1 MRVLLT
7 LPVTIRSASSDGAKF
22 EEATHTLV
30 VNAHGALV
38 TLATPVTNG
47 QLLVITNKATR
58 ANLDCKV
65 VFIGHA
71 LGGKAQVGVEF
82 VRPSSSF
89 WQINF
94 PPDDWGT

>member
-7 LPVTIRSASSDGAKF
+7 LPVSIRSASSNGAKF

-38 TLATPVTNG
+38 TLATPVTRG
-47 QLLVITNKATR
+47 QLLVITNKATQ
-58 ANLDCKV
+58 AKVDCKV
-65 VFIGHA
+65 VFVGHGE
-71 LGGKAQVGVEF
+71 GGKTQVGVEF
-82 VRPSSSF
+82 SQPSASF
-89 WQINF
+89 WQVNF